1 MELRHLRYF
10 VAVAENLN
18 FTKAA
23 ARLHLAQPSLTRQI
37 HKLEEEL
44 GVRLLNRSK
53 THVALTPEG
62 RSFLTDSRRIL
73 SLATESIQAVQ
84 RLSRGETGELNLAYL
99 PNFDFELLPETLRAF
114 RQAFPHIALNLFDM
128 SPAEQL
134 RALEARKID
143 LGFVGLPP
151 PSTASALHWG
161 SIARHRTVVV
171 LPERHRLARKRH
183 ISLTDLETMFFVGMS
198 EKTHPGFREW
208 LHRTCQQVGFT
219 PRILQEAELEAALM
233 TFIAEGLGV
242 TLAREHIKK
251 LPHPGVT
258 FRPVKPPVTSE
269 YCIAWNRAND
279 LRALHQYIEIVKNFA
294 GSTRKPS
301 R

>member
-23 ARLHLAQPSLTRQI
+23 ANLHLAQPSLTRQI
-37 HKLEEEL
+37 HNLEEEI

-53 THVALTPEG
+53 SHVALTEEG
-62 RSFLTDSRRIL
+62 RSFLSDARRIL
-73 SLATESIQAVQ
+73 ALATESVLAVQ

-114 RQAFPHIALNLFDM
+114 RHAFPHIALNLFDM
-128 SPAEQL
+128 SPAEQF

-151 PSTASALHWG
+151 PSTTSQLHWE

-171 LPERHRLARKRH
+171 LPARHRLARKRQ
-183 ISLTDLETMFFVGMS
+183 IALAELETMFFVGMS
-198 EKTHPGFREW
+198 ERTHPGFRDW
-208 LHRTCQQVGFT
+208 LNRTCQQVGFT
-219 PRILQEAELEAALM
+219 PRVLQDAELEAALM
-233 TFIAEGLGV
+233 TFVAEGLGV

-251 LPHPGVT
+251 LPHPGVA
-258 FRPVKPPVTSE
+258 FRPLAPPVISD

-279 LRALHQYIEIVKNFA
+279 LRALHQFIEIVKGF
-294 GSTRKPS
+294 TTQTE
-301 R
+301 